1 MPLQRHAKILVN
13 SMPVSNEQRRVST
26 FLECVLVR
34 LFITWVVMKHLN
46 GKTLAS
52 YVLEKRG
59 KEYDRISVFDFAI
72 QDVFIKFLEM
82 V

>member
-1 MPLQRHAKILVN
+1 
-13 SMPVSNEQRRVST
+13 
-26 FLECVLVR
+26 
-34 LFITWVVMKHLN
+34 MKHLN